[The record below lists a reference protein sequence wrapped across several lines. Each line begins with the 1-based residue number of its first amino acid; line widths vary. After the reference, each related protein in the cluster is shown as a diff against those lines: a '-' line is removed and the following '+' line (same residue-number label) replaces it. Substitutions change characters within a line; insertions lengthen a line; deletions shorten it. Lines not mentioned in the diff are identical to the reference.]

1 MIVQISELHSWFT
14 IPNSQIRDILIHD
27 YSVTPDSWLHAQLIT
42 RLSEERET
50 WTIHETALLNLWFRL
65 LSSNRE
71 SWFTN
76 VTKSRFT
83 IRERSE
89 MELIK
94 TSHAWVKGRRRKHRA
109 THLSLTLWL
118 VTHACDDF
126 NRRCFKKI
134 HSLFVICNHESR
146 ITNYTPQQFVFTIAN
161 RHSINDSWFRTKFC
175 HNLESPIVNI
185 TDPRS
190 LCKLARLGS
199 NKAAEQEAVL
209 AFWIVNGLRSSPLW
223 SANHESNHEGI

>member
-1 MIVQISELHSWFT
+1 M
-14 IPNSQIRDILIHD
+14 D
-27 YSVTPDSWLHAQLIT
+27 
-42 RLSEERET
+42 
-50 WTIHETALLNLWFRL
+50 
-65 LSSNRE
+65 RE
-71 SWFTN
+71 SWIGIIRD
-76 VTKSRFT
+76 SRFT
-83 IRERSE
+83 IHDSWTIRDGADKNESC
-89 MELIK
+89 
-94 TSHAWVKGRRRKHRA
+94 VGKGASSKAPGYSR
-109 THLSLTLWL
+109 LWL
-118 VTHACDDF
+118 CDSWLMHVMTSAEDVL
-126 NRRCFKKI
+126 KKI

-146 ITNYTPQQFVFTIAN
+146 ITNYTPRPFVFTIAN

-223 SANHESNHEGI
+223 SANHESNHEGIWKFSLSRE